1 MKVVSGDGPAGIG
14 IPGQSHTGLCLG
26 RRGECG
32 DDEVSSEKPRQADE
46 FAKLTGSIASAVGL
60 SLAAATAWRTPPVSA
75 GGKAVIGHYNC
86 GPLRVGDSVW
96 NPGGGVFYQR
106 GG

>member
-32 DDEVSSEKPRQADE
+32 DDEGSSEIPSQADE
-46 FAKLTGSIASAVGL
+46 LAKLTGGIASAVGL
-60 SLAAATAWRTPPVSA
+60 SLAADAAWRTPPISG

-86 GPLRVGDSVW
+86 GPSRVGES
-96 NPGGGVFYQR
+96 R
-106 GG
+106 SEEH